1 MTPTSLIIVT
11 DRGSL
16 KAYKVTETPNRGPH
30 LQLVQAFDTTDAH
43 GRYQD
48 KLTDQAGS
56 FPGGAAP
63 GQMNSIAERT
73 GIDTENDRRICK
85 QLADRIAEIAGRDG
99 REGWSF
105 AAPASIHSAVVE
117 LLPQAVKGPLRD
129 RLGQGQR
136 SHEVGE
142 IIGQR
147 MQLKTH
153 RVGGERAA

>member
-56 FPGGAAP
+56 FPSGAAP

-73 GIDTENDRRICK
+73 GIDTENAVHD
-85 QLADRIAEIAGRDG
+85 QLFDLDDGGLSALGVEGMGAKLTAGVSDG
-99 REGWSF
+99 
-105 AAPASIHSAVVE
+105 
-117 LLPQAVKGPLRD
+117 
-129 RLGQGQR
+129 
-136 SHEVGE
+136 
-142 IIGQR
+142 
-147 MQLKTH
+147 
-153 RVGGERAA
+153 